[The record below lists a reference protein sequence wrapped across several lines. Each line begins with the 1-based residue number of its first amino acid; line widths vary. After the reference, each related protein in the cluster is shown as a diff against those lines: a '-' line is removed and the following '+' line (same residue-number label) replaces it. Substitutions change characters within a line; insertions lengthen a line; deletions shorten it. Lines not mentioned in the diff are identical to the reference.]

1 VSSKDFL
8 ARSFTPEAI
17 TARQDPVIFSLLPLT
32 ILYPLA
38 YALWS
43 PSPLCSGSHVH
54 PVSTGCVKPG
64 FMLKS
69 STHRM
74 HYPKSIISY
83 IRSKGFI
90 DNQLSRTKYDYHYIN
105 SVSKYYDDSQQNG
118 TAKDSIT
125 PQEQQP
131 EKHIA

>member
-1 VSSKDFL
+1 VWSKDFL

-17 TARQDPVIFSLLPLT
+17 TARQDPVIFSLLPLA
-32 ILYPLA
+32 ILCLPA

-43 PSPLCSGSHVH
+43 PPLCSGSHVH

-74 HYPKSIISY
+74 HDPRLTISH

-105 SVSKYYDDSQQNG
+105 SVSKDYDDSQRNR

-125 PQEQQP
+125 PQERQP
-131 EKHIA
+131 GKHIA